1 MENVRVYIDFK
12 SPYSFVAVKPLIELA
27 QAEAVLLDWRPF
39 TLQLQRAYARSG
51 ARADVGADVGADTG
65 ANADIDAQMIYSMR
79 KIRYL
84 YQDVRRFAKPQGLI
98 IKGPERIFD
107 GTVSSIGMLYAQQ
120 QAVFDAYRDTVFE
133 RFFKRDLNIDS
144 ADEIAAV
151 IRSAGGDSS
160 AFAAFLE
167 GEGSAQHAAI
177 QAEAEQ
183 AGVFGIPTMVFRDEL
198 FWGADRIELLR
209 ERIGSR

>member
-1 MENVRVYIDFK
+1 MESVRVYIDFK
-12 SPYSFVAVKPLIELA
+12 SPYSYVAVRPLIELA
-27 QAEAVLLDWRPF
+27 QAEAVSLDWRPF
-39 TLQLQRAYARSG
+39 TLQLQRAYAS
-51 ARADVGADVGADTG
+51 ADSQV
-65 ANADIDAQMIYSMR
+65 IYSMR

-84 YQDVRRFAKPQGLI
+84 YLDVRRFAKPQGLI

-120 QAVFDAYRDTVFE
+120 QAVFEAYRDTVFE

-151 IRSAGGDSS
+151 IRSAGGDPSD
-160 AFAAFLE
+160 FAAFLE
-167 GEGSAQHAAI
+167 GEGRLQHAAI

-183 AGVFGIPTMVFRDEL
+183 TGVFGIPSMIFRDEL
-198 FWGADRIELLR
+198 FWGADRVELLR
-209 ERIGSR
+209 ERIRLG

>member
-1 MENVRVYIDFK
+1 MESVTVYIDFK
-12 SPYSFVAVKPLIELA
+12 SPYSYVAVKPLIELA
-27 QAEAVLLDWRPF
+27 QAEAVALDWRPF
-39 TLQLQRAYARSG
+39 TLQLQRAYAS
-51 ARADVGADVGADTG
+51 ADSQV
-65 ANADIDAQMIYSMR
+65 IYSMR

-84 YQDVRRFAKPQGLI
+84 YLDVRRFARSQGLI

-120 QAVFDAYRDTVFE
+120 QAVFEAYRDTVFE

-151 IRSAGGDSS
+151 IQSAGGDSS

-167 GEGSAQHAAI
+167 GEGHLQHAAI

-183 AGVFGIPTMVFRDEL
+183 TGVFGIPTMVFRDEL

-209 ERIGSR
+209 KSIRQL

>member
-1 MENVRVYIDFK
+1 MESVPVYIDFK
-12 SPYSFVAVKPLIELA
+12 SPYSYVAVKPLIELA

-39 TLQLQRAYARSG
+39 TLQLQRAYSRS
-51 ARADVGADVGADTG
+51 DTG
-65 ANADIDAQMIYSMR
+65 ANADVEAQTIYSMR

-84 YQDVRRFAKPQGLI
+84 YQDVRRFAQPQGLI
-98 IKGPERIFD
+98 IRGPERIFD
-107 GTVSSIGMLYAQQ
+107 GTFSSIGMLYAQQ

-167 GEGSAQHAAI
+167 GEGRAQHATI

-198 FWGADRIELLR
+198 FWGADRVELLR
-209 ERIGSR
+209 ERIRSR